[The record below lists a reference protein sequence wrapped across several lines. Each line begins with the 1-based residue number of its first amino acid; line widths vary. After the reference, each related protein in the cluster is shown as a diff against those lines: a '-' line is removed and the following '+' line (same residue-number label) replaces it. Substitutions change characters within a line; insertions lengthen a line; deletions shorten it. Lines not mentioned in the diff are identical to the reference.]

1 MSIDAA
7 ERVALGRT
15 LSRVPR
21 NRLTWA
27 AIQPL
32 VVPLW
37 LGAENPGAE
46 KGATLLADELAV
58 RWNREDRNHLA
69 DRLKPAES
77 VAVPEPHDART
88 RLHQAKLGF
97 LPEVEITSRDLANR
111 VAATIE
117 NGDFP
122 LTLGGDHAIAI
133 GTIAGAARAC
143 SKLGV
148 IWFDTHPDINTPSTS
163 PSGHIHGMPLGVAI
177 GEAEHE
183 LPTLTGL
190 VDRVPMVAPENVCML
205 GIRDIDPAEARR
217 IRDLGIWALSMDE
230 WSDLG
235 IMEGVRAALQHLR
248 ATKVDGIHISFDVD
262 VLDPTIMP
270 GTGTRWPGGLTVREA
285 SRALRELAEWD
296 LPIHSLDFVE
306 LNPDLDPQGPAGSS
320 TLVATSLLATALGER
335 MYM

>member
-1 MSIDAA
+1 MSIDAT

-15 LSRVPR
+15 NSRVPR
-21 NRLTWA
+21 NRLIDA

-46 KGATLLADELAV
+46 KGARLLADELAE
-58 RWNREDRNHLA
+58 RWNRPDRVHLA
-69 DRLKPAES
+69 ERLHEPEIIATP
-77 VAVPEPHDART
+77 VPDDART
-88 RLHQAKLGF
+88 RLHQQTLQF
-97 LPEVEITSRDLANR
+97 LPEVEATSRDLADR
-111 VAATIE
+111 VAAVIQR
-117 NGDFP
+117 GDVP

-143 SKLGV
+143 RKLGV

-163 PSGHIHGMPLGVAI
+163 PSGHIHGMPVAIAI
-177 GEAEHE
+177 GEAAEE
-183 LPTLTGL
+183 LPSLTAL
-190 VDRVPMVAPENVCML
+190 VDRIPMVAPENVCML
-205 GIRDIDPAEARR
+205 GIRDIDPAEAHR
-217 IRDLGIWALSMDE
+217 IRELGIWALSMDE

-235 IMEGVRAALQHLR
+235 ITQGVRAALQHLR
-248 ATKVDGIHISFDVD
+248 ATKVDGIHVSFDVD
-262 VLDPTIMP
+262 VLDPSIMP

-296 LPIHSLDFVE
+296 LPIHSLDWVE
-306 LNPDLDPQGPAGSS
+306 LNPDLDLAGTS
-320 TLVATSLLATALGER
+320 TLVATSLLATCLGER

>member
-1 MSIDAA
+1 MAIDAN
-7 ERVALGRT
+7 ERVALGHPV
-15 LSRVPR
+15 SRVPR

-27 AIQPL
+27 NIHPL

-37 LGAENPGAE
+37 LGAEHPGAE
-46 KGATLLADELAV
+46 KGARLLADELAE
-58 RWNREDRNHLA
+58 RWRRPDRDHLSS
-69 DRLKPAES
+69 RLQPIEI
-77 VAVPEPHDART
+77 VDTPVPHDADM
-88 RLHQAKLGF
+88 RLHKHSLEF
-97 LPEVEITSRDLANR
+97 LPEVELTNREVADR
-111 VAATIE
+111 VAATIRS
-117 NGDFP
+117 GHLP

-143 SKLGV
+143 TKLGV

-177 GEAEHE
+177 GEAVDE
-183 LPTLTGL
+183 LPSLTGL

-205 GIRDIDPAEARR
+205 GIRDIDPAEAKR
-217 IRDLGIWALSMDE
+217 IREMGIWALSMDE

-296 LPIHSLDFVE
+296 LPIHSLDWVE
-306 LNPDLDPQGPAGSS
+306 LNPDLDLQGTS
-320 TLVATSLLATALGER
+320 TLVATSLLATCLGER

>member
-1 MSIDAA
+1 MSIDAN
-7 ERVALGRT
+7 ERVALGHHY
-15 LSRVPR
+15 SRVPR

-27 AIQPL
+27 NIRPL

-37 LGAENPGAE
+37 LGSENPGAE
-46 KGATLLADELAV
+46 KGARILADELAE
-58 RWNREDRNHLA
+58 RWNRPDRVHLEQRLQPPEVIATPVPSDA
-69 DRLKPAES
+69 DE
-77 VAVPEPHDART
+77 
-88 RLHQAKLGF
+88 RLHRQSLEF
-97 LPEVEITSRDLANR
+97 LPEVETTSRDLADR
-111 VAATIE
+111 VHTVIE
-117 NGDFP
+117 AGDIP

-143 SKLGV
+143 EKLGV

-163 PSGHIHGMPLGVAI
+163 PSGHIHGMPIAIAI
-177 GEAEHE
+177 GEAAGE
-183 LPTLTGL
+183 LPSLTGL

-205 GIRDIDPAEARR
+205 GIRDIDPAEAQR
-217 IRDLGIWALSMDE
+217 IRDLGIWTLSMDE

-248 ATKVDGIHISFDVD
+248 ATRVDGIHVSFDVD

-296 LPIHSLDFVE
+296 LPIHSLDWVE
-306 LNPDLDPQGPAGSS
+306 LNPDLDPAGTS
-320 TLVATSLLATALGER
+320 TLVATSLLATCLGER

>member
-1 MSIDAA
+1 MAIDAN
-7 ERVALGRT
+7 ERVAPGQQA
-15 LSRVPR
+15 SRVPR

-27 AIQPL
+27 TIRPL
-32 VVPLW
+32 IVPLW
-37 LGAENPGAE
+37 LGAEHPGAE
-46 KGATLLADELAV
+46 KGARLLADELAE
-58 RWNREDRNHLA
+58 RWNRPDRDHLEARLSDPEVIPTPVPSDA
-69 DRLKPAES
+69 D
-77 VAVPEPHDART
+77 T
-88 RLHQAKLGF
+88 RLHRQSLEF
-97 LPEVEITSRDLANR
+97 LPEVEITSEALADR
-111 VAATIE
+111 VASVIAA
-117 NGDFP
+117 GDLP

-143 SKLGV
+143 NKLGV

-163 PSGHIHGMPLGVAI
+163 PSGHIHGMPVGVAI
-177 GEAEHE
+177 GEAVDE
-183 LPTLTGL
+183 LPSLTGL

-205 GIRDIDPAEARR
+205 GIRDIDPAEAKR
-217 IRDLGIWALSMDE
+217 IRDMGIWALSMDE

-248 ATKVDGIHISFDVD
+248 ATKVDGIHVSFDVD

-296 LPIHSLDFVE
+296 LPIHSLDWVE
-306 LNPDLDPQGPAGSS
+306 LNPDLDLAGSS
-320 TLVATSLLATALGER
+320 TLVATSLLATCLGER

>member
-1 MSIDAA
+1 MSIDAT
-7 ERVALGRT
+7 ERVALGRNN
-15 LSRVPR
+15 SRVPR
-21 NRLTWA
+21 NRLTYA

-46 KGATLLADELAV
+46 KGARLLADELSE
-58 RWNREDRNHLA
+58 RWNRPDRDHLA
-69 DRLKPAES
+69 ERLRTPRVIATPVPA
-77 VAVPEPHDART
+77 DADE
-88 RLHQAKLGF
+88 RLHQQSLEF
-97 LPEVEITSRDLANR
+97 LPEVETTSRDLANHMAQ
-111 VAATIE
+111 VIE
-117 NGDFP
+117 AGDFP

-143 SKLGV
+143 NKLGV

-163 PSGHIHGMPLGVAI
+163 PSGHIHGMPLAIAI

-183 LPTLTGL
+183 LPSLTGL
-190 VDRVPMVAPENVCML
+190 VDRIPMVAPENVCML

-296 LPIHSLDFVE
+296 LQIHSLDFVE
-306 LNPDLDPQGPAGSS
+306 LNPDLDPAGSS

>member
-1 MSIDAA
+1 MAIDAN
-7 ERVALGRT
+7 ERVALGHPV
-15 LSRVPR
+15 SRVPR

-27 AIQPL
+27 DIRPL

-46 KGATLLADELAV
+46 KGARLLADELAE
-58 RWNREDRNHLA
+58 RWRRPDRDHLA
-69 DRLKPAES
+69 TRLQPIEIIDTP
-77 VAVPEPHDART
+77 VPHDADR
-88 RLHQAKLGF
+88 RLHRQSLEF
-97 LPEVEITSRDLANR
+97 LPEVEITSRE
-111 VAATIE
+111 VAAQVAAAIGR
-117 NGDFP
+117 GDLP

-143 SKLGV
+143 TKLGV

-177 GEAEHE
+177 GEAVEE
-183 LPTLTGL
+183 LPSLTAL
-190 VDRVPMVAPENVCML
+190 VDRIPMVAPENVCML

-217 IRDLGIWALSMDE
+217 IRDLGIWALSMEE

-248 ATKVDGIHISFDVD
+248 ATKVDGIHVSFDVD

-296 LPIHSLDFVE
+296 LPIHSLDWVE
-306 LNPDLDPQGPAGSS
+306 LNPDLDPAGTS
-320 TLVATSLLATALGER
+320 TLVATSLLATCLGER

>member
-1 MSIDAA
+1 MSIDAN
-7 ERVALGRT
+7 ERVALGHPH
-15 LSRVPR
+15 SRVPR

-27 AIQPL
+27 PIQPL

-46 KGATLLADELAV
+46 KGARLLADELAE
-58 RWNREDRNHLA
+58 RWQRPDRDHLA
-69 DRLKPAES
+69 QRLRPID
-77 VAVPEPHDART
+77 VIQTPVPSDADE
-88 RLHQAKLGF
+88 RLHRQVLEF
-97 LPEVEITSRDLANR
+97 LPEVEITSGDLANR
-111 VAATIE
+111 VAEVIASGEIA
-117 NGDFP
+117 

-163 PSGHIHGMPLGVAI
+163 PSGHIHGMPLAIAI
-177 GEAEHE
+177 GEAVDE
-183 LPTLTGL
+183 LPSLTGL

-205 GIRDIDPAEARR
+205 GIRDIDPAEAKR
-217 IRDLGIWALSMDE
+217 IREMGIWALSMDE

-296 LPIHSLDFVE
+296 LPIHSLDWVE
-306 LNPDLDPQGPAGSS
+306 LNPDLDPLGMS
-320 TLVATSLLATALGER
+320 TQVATSLLATCLGER

>member
-1 MSIDAA
+1 MAIDAA
-7 ERVALGRT
+7 ERVALGRSH
-15 LSRVPR
+15 SRVPR

-27 AIQPL
+27 EIQPL

-37 LGAENPGAE
+37 LGAEHPGAE

-58 RWNREDRNHLA
+58 RWDRADREHLA
-69 DRLKPAES
+69 SRLQPPEV
-77 VAVPEPHDART
+77 VAVPVPHDAST

-97 LPEVEITSRDLANR
+97 LPEVEITSRDLADR
-111 VAATIE
+111 VAATIDA
-117 NGDFP
+117 GKFP

-143 SKLGV
+143 TKLGV

-177 GEAEHE
+177 GEAEDE
-183 LPTLTGL
+183 LPSLTGL
-190 VDRVPMVAPENVCML
+190 VDRVPMVQPENVCML

-248 ATKVDGIHISFDVD
+248 ATRVDGIHISFDVD

-306 LNPDLDPQGPAGSS
+306 LNPDLDPHGPAGSS
-320 TLVATSLLATALGER
+320 THVATSLLATALGER

>member
-1 MSIDAA
+1 MSIDAT
-7 ERVALGRT
+7 ERVTLGRA

-37 LGAENPGAE
+37 LGSENPGAE
-46 KGATLLADELAV
+46 KGARLLADELAE
-58 RWNREDRNHLA
+58 RWDRPDRAHLA
-69 DRLKPAES
+69 ERLKAPE
-77 VAVPEPHDART
+77 VIPTPVPDDARA
-88 RLHQAKLGF
+88 RLHKQSLEF
-97 LPEVEITSRDLANR
+97 LPEVETTCRALADA
-111 VAATIE
+111 VAATIGHE
-117 NGDFP
+117 QFAV
-122 LTLGGDHAIAI
+122 TLGGDHAIAI

-143 SKLGV
+143 TRLGV
-148 IWFDTHPDINTPSTS
+148 IWFDTHPDINTPTTS
-163 PSGHIHGMPLGVAI
+163 PSGHIHGMPLAIAI
-177 GEAEHE
+177 GEAEQE
-183 LPTLTGL
+183 LPTLTAL
-190 VDRVPMVAPENVCML
+190 LDRVPMVAPENVCML
-205 GIRDIDPAEARR
+205 GIRDIDPAEAQR

-248 ATKVDGIHISFDVD
+248 ATRVDGIHISFDVD

-306 LNPDLDPQGPAGSS
+306 LNPDLDPAGSS

>member
-1 MSIDAA
+1 MSIDAN
-7 ERVALGRT
+7 ERVALGHHT
-15 LSRVPR
+15 SRVPR
-21 NRLTWA
+21 NRLTWG
-27 AIQPL
+27 AIRPL
-32 VVPLW
+32 IVPLW

-46 KGATLLADELAV
+46 KGARLLAEELAE
-58 RWNREDRNHLA
+58 RWNRPDRDHLA
-69 DRLKPAES
+69 RRLEASE
-77 VAVPEPHDART
+77 VIVTPEPPDADE
-88 RLHQAKLGF
+88 RLHRQSLEF
-97 LPEVEITSRDLANR
+97 LPEVEITSEALADR
-111 VAATIE
+111 VATLIAQ
-117 NGDFP
+117 GDIP

-143 SKLGV
+143 TKLGV

-163 PSGHIHGMPLGVAI
+163 PSGHIHGMPVAIAI
-177 GEAEHE
+177 GEATEE
-183 LPTLTGL
+183 LPSLTRL
-190 VDRVPMVAPENVCML
+190 VDRIPMVAPENVCML

-296 LPIHSLDFVE
+296 LPIHSLDWVE
-306 LNPDLDPQGPAGSS
+306 LNPDLDPHGMS
-320 TLVATSLLATALGER
+320 TLVATSLLATCLGER

>member
-15 LSRVPR
+15 HSRVPR

-27 AIQPL
+27 AIRPL

-37 LGAENPGAE
+37 LGAEHPGAE
-46 KGATLLADELAV
+46 KGATVLAGELAE
-58 RWNREDRNHLA
+58 RWNREDREHLA
-69 DRLKPAES
+69 ARLQPAE
-77 VAVPEPHDART
+77 VIEVPEPHDART
-88 RLHQAKLGF
+88 RLHQASLQF
-97 LPEVEITSRDLANR
+97 LPEVEQTSRDLAAR
-111 VAATIE
+111 VASTIE
-117 NGDFP
+117 AEEFP

-133 GTIAGAARAC
+133 GTLAGAARAC

-163 PSGHIHGMPLGVAI
+163 PSGHMHGMPLAIAI
-177 GEAEHE
+177 GEAQQE
-183 LPTLTGL
+183 LPSLTAL
-190 VDRVPMVAPENVCML
+190 VDRIPMVQPENVCML

-248 ATKVDGIHISFDVD
+248 ATKVDGIHVSFDVD

-270 GTGTRWPGGLTVREA
+270 GTGTRWRGGITVRDA
-285 SRALRELAEWD
+285 YRALRELAEWD
-296 LPIHSLDFVE
+296 LPIHSLDVVE
-306 LNPDLDPQGPAGSS
+306 LNPDLDPAGTSI
-320 TLVATSLLATALGER
+320 LVATSLLATALGER

>member
-1 MSIDAA
+1 MSIDAT

-27 AIQPL
+27 SIQPL
-32 VVPLW
+32 LVPLW
-37 LGAENPGAE
+37 LGSENPGAE
-46 KGATLLADELAV
+46 KGARLLADELAE
-58 RWNREDRNHLA
+58 RWNRPDRAHLA
-69 DRLKPAES
+69 ERLLEPEIIPS
-77 VAVPEPHDART
+77 AVPADAST
-88 RLHQAKLGF
+88 RLHRQSLEF
-97 LPEVEITSRDLANR
+97 LPEVLATSHSLADH
-111 VAATIE
+111 VATVIGG
-117 NGDFP
+117 GDFP
-122 LTLGGDHAIAI
+122 VTLGGDHAIAI

-143 SKLGV
+143 TKLGV

-163 PSGHIHGMPLGVAI
+163 PSGHIHGMPLAIAI
-177 GEAEHE
+177 GEAQAE
-183 LPTLTGL
+183 LPSLTAL

-205 GIRDIDPAEARR
+205 GIRDIDPAEATR

-306 LNPDLDPQGPAGSS
+306 LNPDLDPAGTSV
-320 TLVATSLLATALGER
+320 LVATSLLATALGER